1 MNRIG
6 RLISVLLL
14 LVGCSFS
21 LAAEGDGDSESRH
34 TIRLGW
40 GDMLFETA
48 AYYPTVTHVY
58 ENVSGIPNNLGTKE
72 RFGHWYT
79 GHIFAE
85 YQYRISDVLSVGG
98 QLDFEGLGWKS
109 AFYDKNHKMLQTA
122 PDSKFY
128 NLVIMP
134 TLQLA
139 YYRKEPV
146 TIYSGIG
153 AGVLLSMS
161 QSVEAAFAANLNL
174 VGVQIGKGNWS
185 GSVELGLLNAFNGNF
200 DIYMLCSRI
209 VSVSLNYSW

>member
-6 RLISVLLL
+6 RVIFVLFLL
-14 LVGCSFS
+14 AGCSFT
-21 LAAEGDGDSESRH
+21 LAAEGEGEPVSRH
-34 TIRLGW
+34 TFRLGW

-48 AYYPTVTHVY
+48 AYYPTVTHLY
-58 ENVSGIPNNLGTKE
+58 DNPSGIVDNLRTKE

-85 YQYRISDVLSVGG
+85 YQYRFNDILSVGG

-109 AFYDKNHKMLQTA
+109 AFYDKNHNMVQTA
-122 PDSKFY
+122 PDVNFY

-139 YYRKEPV
+139 YYRKEPL

-153 AGVLLSMS
+153 AGVLLSVA

-174 VGVQIGKGNWS
+174 VGIQLGKGHWS